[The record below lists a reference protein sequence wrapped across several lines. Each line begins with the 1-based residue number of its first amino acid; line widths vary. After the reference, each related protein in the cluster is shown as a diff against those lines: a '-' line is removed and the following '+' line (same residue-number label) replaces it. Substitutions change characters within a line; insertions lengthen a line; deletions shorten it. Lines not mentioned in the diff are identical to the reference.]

1 MNALVTTFHDI
12 AGPALGTVS
21 MLAVF
26 GSVSLL
32 VLGALFWLMGG
43 ATETQRRLRAI
54 SDPGSAAAREPHP
67 EGGFMVSWL
76 EPVTKLILPKEEWR
90 RSRMRSELTRAG
102 FRSAKALQ
110 IMVGVRIALAIVL
123 PLLLVGLATTT
134 RNAAF
139 IARVPGIVAL
149 GITAVAGF
157 YLPSIYLAQ
166 RIRRRQRQLMEAF
179 PDAMDMLVVCVEAGL
194 GLDSAI
200 QRVGQELIHSHPE
213 LAIEFSLLS
222 LELRAGKSRDEA
234 LRALA
239 ARTGLEEVQ
248 ALTALLIQAEHFGT
262 SIATALREHSDE
274 MRLRRIQRAREKA
287 AKLPVKLLFPVLFLI
302 FPALFLII
310 LGPAVVRIYQGFM
323 SQFGGG

>member
-1 MNALVTTFHDI
+1 MDALVTTFHDL

-32 VLGALFWLMGG
+32 VFGILLWVMGG
-43 ATETQRRLRAI
+43 VTETQRRLRAI
-54 SDPGSAAAREPHP
+54 SDPGAASAHEPHT
-67 EGGFMVSWL
+67 EGGFRVSWL
-76 EPVTKLILPKEEWR
+76 EPVTKLILPKDEWR

-102 FRSAKALQ
+102 FRNAKALQ
-110 IMVGVRIALAIVL
+110 IMVVIRALLAALAPI
-123 PLLLVGLATTT
+123 LVVALTNTV
-134 RNAAF
+134 RSAAF
-139 IARVPGIVAL
+139 FGTMPGMVTL

-157 YLPSIYLAQ
+157 YLPSVYLAQ
-166 RIRRRQRQLMEAF
+166 RIRRRQRQLMEGF

-239 ARTGLEEVQ
+239 ERTGLEEVQ

-262 SIATALREHSDE
+262 SIASALREHSDE